1 MPGAFAHM
9 IAADKAKS
17 IMEND
22 GIAFSDNILN
32 TYPEW
37 MQSGAVGPD
46 YPYLHHAI
54 TSHDASDSW
63 ADLLHYKRT
72 GDVVRSGTKLLKA
85 RHAAEAD
92 EPEFM
97 RATAWLFGY
106 LSHVVMD
113 ASIHPVVR
121 AIVGEYDQNKTDHRV
136 CEMYMDS
143 YIYKETYDVELTNAE
158 WADYLRSLNDGN
170 GMDAAVSSLWDAML
184 KETYPDEHRDNP
196 PDINGWHKSYVST
209 LDSADLNVGFF
220 RHAAGKVGLLYVP
233 TDQIPDADKT
243 KYILNATLP
252 QNNRFG
258 MVAQHY
264 DEIFS
269 FAVANVAHFWKQL
282 DSAISGAGDPEL
294 PELPNWNLDK
304 GILISGG
311 NGDATLWIATLLEK

>member
-22 GIAFSDNILN
+22 GVFFSDKVLN
-32 TYPEW
+32 SYPEW

-63 ADLLHYKRT
+63 ADLLHYVRT
-72 GDVVRSGTKLLKA
+72 GDVVRTGTKLLRA
-85 RHAAEAD
+85 RYIADSD

-121 AIVGEYDQNKTDHRV
+121 AIVGEYEQNKTDHRV

-143 YIYKETYDVELTNAE
+143 YIYKKTYDVELTNAE
-158 WADYLRSLNDGN
+158 WADYLRSLNDG
-170 GMDAAVSSLWDAML
+170 DRLDPAVTGLWDAML

-196 PDINGWHKSYVST
+196 PDIDGWHKSYVGK
-209 LDSADLNVGFF
+209 LDAADLNVGFF
-220 RHAAGKVGLLYVP
+220 RHAAGSAGLLYVP
-233 TDQIPDADKT
+233 SDEIPDASLE
-243 KYILNATLP
+243 KYISNAALP
-252 QNNRFG
+252 PNNRFG
-258 MVAQHY
+258 TANQHY
-264 DEIFS
+264 DDIFV
-269 FAVANVAHFWKQL
+269 FAVANVANFWKQL
-282 DSAISGAGDPEL
+282 DSAISGIGDPEL

-304 GILISGG
+304 GTLISGED
-311 NGDATLWIATLLEK
+311 GDATLWI